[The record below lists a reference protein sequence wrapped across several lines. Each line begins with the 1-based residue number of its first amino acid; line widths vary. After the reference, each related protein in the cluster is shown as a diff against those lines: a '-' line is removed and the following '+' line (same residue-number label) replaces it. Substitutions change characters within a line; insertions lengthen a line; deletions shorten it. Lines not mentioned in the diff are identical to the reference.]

1 MTHFNIIKHR
11 SIWLGISMALV
22 VVAVIALFSW
32 GLKFGIDFSG
42 GSLLEV
48 KFANGQ
54 PSVSSVQNQLTEI
67 SISSLIVQPTEDSF
81 ILRFKESDED
91 SHQIVKEKLAQLPEA
106 SSGLEEV
113 RFEAIGPSIGQ
124 ELRSKSFWLM
134 FFVLLVIII
143 YIAFAFKKVS
153 KPVASWKYGLIA
165 IIALFHDVLITLG
178 VFAVLGRFYGIEINT
193 TFVVAILTVLGYSVN
208 DTIVVFDRTRE
219 NLPKS
224 TDNFATT
231 VNDSVNQT
239 LVRSLST
246 SFTTILV
253 LLAVFFLGGDSVS
266 DFVLALIIGIFF
278 GSYSS
283 VFVTSPLL
291 VVWEKWQ
298 RRA

>member
-54 PSVSSVQNQLTEI
+54 PSVASVQNQLAEV

>member
-11 SIWLGISMALV
+11 SVWLGISTALV

-54 PSVSSVQNQLTEI
+54 PSVASVQNQLAEV
-67 SISSLIVQPTEDSF
+67 SISSLIVQPTEDSV

-165 IIALFHDVLITLG
+165 IITLFHDVLITLG
-178 VFAVLGRFYGIEINT
+178 IFATLGRFYGIEINT
-193 TFVVAILTVLGYSVN
+193 TFVVAILTILGYSVN

-283 VFVTSPLL
+283 VFVASSLL
-291 VVWEKWQ
+291 IVWEKWQ

>member
-11 SIWLGISMALV
+11 SIWLGISTALV

-54 PSVSSVQNQLTEI
+54 PSVASVQNQLAEV

-283 VFVTSPLL
+283 VFVASPLL

>member
-1 MTHFNIIKHR
+1 MTHLNIIKHR
-11 SIWLGISMALV
+11 SIWLGISAALV
-22 VVAVIALFSW
+22 VVAIIALFSW

-54 PSVSSVQNQLTEI
+54 PSVSSVQNQLAEM
-67 SISSLIVQPTEDSF
+67 SISSLIVQPTEDSI

-178 VFAVLGRFYGIEINT
+178 IFAALGRFYGIEINT

-266 DFVLALIIGIFF
+266 DFVLALIVGIFF

-283 VFVTSPLL
+283 VFVASPLL
-291 VVWEKWQ
+291 VAWEKWQ